1 MRPAAGGDAPR
12 PPAAVGASVGPAHTS
27 TPCGPAL
34 MRVFTEVEAYDEAR
48 LAETSRVRR

>member
-12 PPAAVGASVGPAHTS
+12 SPAAVGAHTS

-48 LAETSRVRR
+48 FPETSRVRR

>member
-12 PPAAVGASVGPAHTS
+12 SPAAVGAHTS

-34 MRVFTEVEAYDEAR
+34 MRVFTEVEAYDEVR